1 MKTLLFYFTLLVSQ
15 LSYAAETEPTDYTFI
30 AGHPSLQQWLLPTPI
45 PTPKDN
51 PLTAEKVS
59 LGKMLFFDPRL
70 SGDNNMSCAT
80 CHNPMLGWSDNLTV
94 ARGYKSK
101 ALTRATPLIINLAYN
116 NLQMWDGRIKTL
128 EEQALAPMEAELEM
142 HADLSHKI
150 ALLSGI
156 DGYVTAFDNAFPDQ
170 GVNTKT
176 MAMAIASFER
186 TLISNNSRFD
196 TWVKGDKSALTADEI
211 SGFKLFVDPVKGNC
225 AVCHSPPNFT
235 DDGFHNIG
243 LASFGHDNPDLGRYN
258 QRRLNLMKGAFKTP
272 TLRDIA
278 LSAPFFH
285 DGSAQTLSDV
295 VEHYSEGGK
304 VKTNLSPN
312 FTANTLTP
320 EEIASIVSFLNAL
333 TSPHKPFTLPTL
345 PQ

>member
-1 MKTLLFYFTLLVSQ
+1 MLILIMLVSK
-15 LSYAAETEPTDYTFI
+15 SGYATEIEFTDYTFI
-30 AGHPSLQQWLLPTPI
+30 AGHQSLQHWLLPTPV
-45 PTPKDN
+45 PTPVDN
-51 PLTAEKVS
+51 PQTEEKIS
-59 LGKMLFFDPRL
+59 LGKILFFDPRL

-80 CHNPMLGWSDNLTV
+80 CHNPMLGWSDNQPV

-101 ALTRATPLIINLAYN
+101 ALGRATPLIINSAYN

-142 HADLSHKI
+142 HADLSSKI
-150 ALLSGI
+150 ALLKSI
-156 DGYVTAFDNAFPDQ
+156 DGYVTAFDKAFP
-170 GVNTKT
+170 GKTISRKT

-186 TLISNNSRFD
+186 TVISNNSNFD
-196 TWVKGDKSALTADEI
+196 AWVKGDESALTGDAKL
-211 SGFKLFVDPVKGNC
+211 GFQLFINPLKGNC
-225 AVCHSPPNFT
+225 AVCHSPPNFS

-243 LASFGHDNPDLGRYN
+243 LASFGHDSPDLGRYT
-258 QRRLNLMKGAFKTP
+258 QKPLHLMKGAFKTP

-285 DGSAQTLSDV
+285 DGSAQTLTQV
-295 VEHYSEGGK
+295 IEHYSEGGK

-312 FTANTLTP
+312 FNTNTLTSD
-320 EEIASIVSFLNAL
+320 EITSIVSFLNAL
-333 TSPHKPFTLPTL
+333 TSPHSPITLPIL